1 MAGDS
6 EDLYQRFEREVRAA
20 RRRTLLDAFLP
31 PPESLE
37 SAVAPPTP
45 PPMPE
50 PSPEE
55 AGLMARLEN
64 AEPPPEP
71 RSKPVK
77 KRRAVLA
84 KKKEAPKSLQEEV
97 AEFMNRDQ
105 TALSPDD
112 DLDAFLKNSLDPN
125 VEPEPDKK

>member
-6 EDLYQRFEREVRAA
+6 EDLYQRFEREVRAP
-20 RRRTLLDAFLP
+20 RRRMLLDAFLP

-37 SAVAPPTP
+37 SAVAPPAP
-45 PPMPE
+45 PPLPE

-55 AGLMARLEN
+55 AGLLARLDG

-71 RSKPVK
+71 RPKPAK
-77 KRRAVLA
+77 KRRAAPV
-84 KKKEAPKSLQEEV
+84 KKKEAPLSLQEEI

-112 DLDAFLKNSLDPN
+112 DIDAFLKNSLDPN
-125 VEPEPDKK
+125 VDPEPDK

>member
-6 EDLYQRFEREVRAA
+6 EDHYQRFEREVRAA

-31 PPESLE
+31 PPESLG
-37 SAVAPPTP
+37 SAVAPPPP

-71 RSKPVK
+71 RPKPVK

-112 DLDAFLKNSLDPN
+112 D
-125 VEPEPDKK
+125 

>member
-6 EDLYQRFEREVRAA
+6 EDLYQRFEREVRAP

-71 RSKPVK
+71 RPKPVK